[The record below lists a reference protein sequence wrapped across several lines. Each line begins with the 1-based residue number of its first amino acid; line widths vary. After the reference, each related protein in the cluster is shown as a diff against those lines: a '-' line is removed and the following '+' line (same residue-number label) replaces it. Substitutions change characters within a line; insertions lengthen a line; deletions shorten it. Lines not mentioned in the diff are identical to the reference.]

1 MRRFVKPVGVTEAE
15 RVGKRITQSLSDLT
29 LDLDAVGHYIARTS
43 PTVIYK
49 RFIEVAEAAL
59 YEKELRNEQEEL
71 S

>member
-1 MRRFVKPVGVTEAE
+1 MRRFVKPVGTTEEE

-59 YEKELRNEQEEL
+59 YEKELRTEEDKL
-71 S
+71 F